1 MINGHR
7 HIKTAWHAG
16 VQCLTDKV
24 GIMKK
29 LQLQRPR
36 MNRTVIISMALFA
49 VILTAAL
56 AFGHGGKHSDGFTH
70 LQALQKATQLF
81 DQLVTKGKLDE
92 NWETDLQ
99 NVAVSKRNHN
109 GKEETVVAFQRAT
122 GDPTQVFIFFTA
134 DGKYAGSNFTGE

>member
-1 MINGHR
+1 
-7 HIKTAWHAG
+7 
-16 VQCLTDKV
+16 
-24 GIMKK
+24 MKY
-29 LQLQRPR
+29 LQSQRPR
-36 MNRTVIISMALFA
+36 MSTTVIISMALFA

-99 NVAVSKRNHN
+99 NVAVSKRNN
-109 GKEETVVAFQRAT
+109 KGQAEIVVAFQRAT
-122 GDPTQVFIFFTA
+122 GDPTHVYIFVSA